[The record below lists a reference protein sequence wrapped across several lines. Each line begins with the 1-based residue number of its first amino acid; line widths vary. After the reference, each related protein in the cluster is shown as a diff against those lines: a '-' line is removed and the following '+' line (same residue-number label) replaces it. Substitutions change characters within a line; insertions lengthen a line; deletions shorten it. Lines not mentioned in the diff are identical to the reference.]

1 MRRVVSPKRCAASF
15 AESRRS
21 TRSSTAPERR
31 CCEGCAAVTE
41 ALLGI
46 DAGTSSVKVVA
57 TDLAGRRL
65 ADRSVPYPTHT
76 DGAGAEQDALDWW
89 HALGAALQVVLPGLQ
104 VRAVAVTSQAP
115 TFVPVDERGRPTG
128 AALTWLDRRAVAEAR
143 MIGGLVPESRNG
155 ADPFFGTAKLAWLAA
170 HRPQE
175 LERAVAVLSANGFL
189 VRMLTGETVLDDTT
203 ASLMQ
208 GFDEDLGDFPAR
220 LRAAIPALAKL
231 PSIVTAQSIVG
242 EVSAAAAAETGLPAG
257 TPVIA
262 GGIDAI
268 GSALE
273 AGAFVA
279 GDPFV
284 DMTGFSSVTML
295 AVPRGTAVP
304 GFIHSRHCTVDT
316 DLLITAQV
324 TAGATIDWVNSL
336 DSGTDLR
343 SADAILARRRPGRLV
358 MVPSL
363 AGERT
368 PSWNPAAR
376 GIIEGIDLAT
386 DGTDLMLAAME
397 GNALALARDV
407 EVLHRVGFAVD
418 HVISTGGGASSD
430 AWLQIKAD
438 VLGIPVI
445 RPASGHGAAQGAAM
459 LAGLACGL
467 IASID
472 DLRHASGEIEAE
484 FTPDPRRHDAYRASR
499 GRFESLVAI
508 NEARRS

>member
-1 MRRVVSPKRCAASF
+1 M
-15 AESRRS
+15 
-21 TRSSTAPERR
+21 
-31 CCEGCAAVTE
+31 TE

-57 TDLAGRRL
+57 TDLAGRRI
-65 ADRSVPYPTHT
+65 ADRSVPYPTRT

-89 HALGAALQVVLPGLQ
+89 RALGAALRPVLPGIR

-115 TFVPVDERGRPTG
+115 TFVPVDEGGNPTG
-128 AALTWLDRRAVAEAR
+128 AALTWLDRRAVSEAR
-143 MIGGLVPESRNG
+143 VIGDLVPRSRNG

-170 HRPQE
+170 HRPEE
-175 LERAVAVLSANGFL
+175 LEAAAAVLSTNGFL
-189 VRMLTGETVLDDTT
+189 VRMLTGVAVLDDTT

-208 GFDEDLGDFPAR
+208 GFDDDLGDFPAR
-220 LRAAIPALAKL
+220 LRTAIPALAKL
-231 PSIVTAQSIVG
+231 PPIVRAKTVVG
-242 EVSAAAAAETGLPAG
+242 EVSAEAAAHTGLPEG
-257 TPVIA
+257 IPVIA

-273 AGAFVA
+273 AGALVA

-304 GFIHSRHCTVDT
+304 GFIHSRHCTPDT

-343 SADAILARRRPGRLV
+343 SAAAILARQRPGRLV

-368 PSWNPAAR
+368 PSWNPSAR

-407 EVLHRVGFAVD
+407 DVLREVGFGVD

-438 VLGIPVI
+438 VLGIPVL

-467 IASID
+467 ISSID
-472 DLRHASGEIEAE
+472 DLRHASDEIEAE
-484 FTPDPRRHDAYRASR
+484 FAPDLRRHDAYRASR
-499 GRFESLVAI
+499 DRFESLDKI
-508 NEARRS
+508 NEARRL